1 MKKARM
7 KFDPIKEKLR
17 KRAEREHKKIETNEK
32 VEKAEMFFEQ
42 EGREKNGPLKEA
54 KSIQSNATT

>member
-32 VEKAEMFFEQ
+32 AEMFLKQ
-42 EGREKNGPLKEA
+42 EGRERNGPLKEA
-54 KSIQSNATT
+54 ESI

>member
-1 MKKARM
+1 M

-32 VEKAEMFFEQ
+32 VEKAEMFLKQ
-42 EGREKNGPLKEA
+42 EGREKK
-54 KSIQSNATT
+54 TDH